1 MVSWIFAAGSAGF
14 AFLLSFLVGL
24 LSRVG
29 FVSLLLRALVSGL
42 VFALLAAGTEML
54 FRTLF
59 PELLPAAPGPVP
71 EDSGDDEAEDGSE
84 DEKQAGGAVDITLD
98 DERDPAEDGSFVEEI
113 HGAAPE
119 SAELDDAAEDME
131 EIESVE
137 SVESMDELPSLDGFS
152 DFFESDYGDE
162 RGAGPSESVHSPDVD
177 VLGMTESADEV
188 AKAVKTMMKRD
199 QKG

>member
-29 FVSLLLRALVSGL
+29 FGSLLLRALVSSL
-42 VFALLAAGTEML
+42 VFALLAVGAEML

-59 PELLPAAPGPVP
+59 PELLPAAAGLVS
-71 EDSGDDEAEDGSE
+71 EDSGDDEAQDGSE
-84 DEKQAGGAVDITLD
+84 SDKQAGAAVDITLD
-98 DERDPAEDGSFVEEI
+98 DEKEPLEDGSFVEEI
-113 HGAAPE
+113 HGSAPE
-119 SAELDDAAEDME
+119 SSEPDDAAEDME

-137 SVESMDELPSLDGFS
+137 TVESMDELPSLDGFS
-152 DFFESDYGDE
+152 DSFESDYGDE
-162 RGAGPSESVHSPDVD
+162 RGAGPSAPAHSRDVD
-177 VLGMTESADEV
+177 VLGMTESSDEV

>member
-1 MVSWIFAAGSAGF
+1 MVSWIFTAGSAGF

-24 LSRVG
+24 FSGVG
-29 FVSLLLRALVSGL
+29 FGSLLLRALVSGL
-42 VFALLAAGTEML
+42 VFALLAVGAEIL
-54 FRTLF
+54 FRSLF
-59 PELLPAAPGPVP
+59 PELLPAAHGPVP
-71 EDSGDDEAEDGSE
+71 EASGDDEFRDATES
-84 DEKQAGGAVDITLD
+84 EKQSGGAVDITLD
-98 DERDPAEDGSFVEEI
+98 DERESAEGGSFVEEI

-119 SAELDDAAEDME
+119 SAEMDEAAEDLE

-152 DFFESDYGDE
+152 GSFESDYGDD
-162 RGAGPSESVHSPDVD
+162 RGEGPSAAVHSHDVD